1 MSRPCLAVIGA
12 SWGGL
17 DAVRRLLS
25 DLREDLRLAILIV
38 QHRSPDA
45 PDLTLARYLQAHC
58 SLPLSEVGDKDA
70 IEIGHVYLA
79 PPDYH
84 VLIEQGHFALS
95 LEAPVHYSRPS
106 IDVSL
111 ETAADAYGRETV
123 AIVLT
128 GANDDGAAGVK
139 AVKAAGGRTYA
150 QDPTTAERAEMP
162 AAAIATGAVDEVL
175 GIEEIASVLNQLAAP
190 A

>member
-1 MSRPCLAVIGA
+1 MSRPALAVVGA

-17 DAVRRLLS
+17 DAVKALLG
-25 DLREDLRLAILIV
+25 DLRDDLTLAILIV

-45 PDLTLARYLQAHC
+45 PDLTLARYLQTQ
-58 SLPLSEVGDKDA
+58 SPLPLSEVQDKDP
-70 IEIGHVYLA
+70 IELGHVYLA

-111 ETAADAYGRETV
+111 ETAADAYGDEAI

-128 GANDDGAAGVK
+128 GANDDGAAGLK
-139 AVKAAGGRTYA
+139 SVKAAGGRTYA
-150 QDPTTAERAEMP
+150 QDPDTAERQEMP
-162 AAAIATGAVDEVL
+162 AAAIATGCVDMVL
-175 GIEEIASVLNQLAAP
+175 GIEEIASELNRLAAP
-190 A
+190 S